1 MSVSPFLF
9 NHRASRALPLN
20 PTNDTDEWGMHTKLK
35 SSGGWVTINL
45 QDLRMP
51 YTPICEWYGNSQNF
65 EIRSWLSMGVHIFSE
80 IPRLT
85 YPQTFTFPVCLLI
98 FLTSDLMWLKW
109 TFQLNDTPSLTP
121 IQNENIHQILRIS
134 RCIRSAKICQR
145 QHHFSPIIIERTKT
159 RGTNPSSSLHPSRG
173 DYVAIWY
180 YEQHSKRNVG
190 HHDLKYVTHC
200 TSYSKVV
207 DCM

>member
-1 MSVSPFLF
+1 
-9 NHRASRALPLN
+9 
-20 PTNDTDEWGMHTKLK
+20 
-35 SSGGWVTINL
+35 
-45 QDLRMP
+45 
-51 YTPICEWYGNSQNF
+51 
-65 EIRSWLSMGVHIFSE
+65 MGVHIFSE

-85 YPQTFTFPVCLLI
+85 YAQTFTCRVCLLI

-109 TFQLNDTPSLTP
+109 TFQLSYTPSLTP
-121 IQNENIHQILRIS
+121 IQSKNIHQILRVSKNI
-134 RCIRSAKICQR
+134 ISAKICQR

-180 YEQHSKRNVG
+180 YEQHLKRNVD
-190 HHDLKYVTHC
+190 HHDLKNITHC

-207 DCM
+207 DCMYRVYSLWNIHINLYTYCYTFTPLSVILYWKLHI